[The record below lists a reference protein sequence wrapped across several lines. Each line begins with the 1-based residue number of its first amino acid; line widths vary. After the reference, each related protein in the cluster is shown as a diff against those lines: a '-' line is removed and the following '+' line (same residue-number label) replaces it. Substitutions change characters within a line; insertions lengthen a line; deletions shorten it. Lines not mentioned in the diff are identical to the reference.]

1 MSRAYLYFI
10 ITAIFW
16 GANFHFAKHMLQ
28 SVNFIEA
35 GFWRYLFGIIPLLI
49 VVAKEVPKRE
59 EIRENIKGILLV
71 GVIGIFGFNIFFFLG
86 LVNSLAINGALIIS
100 LTPAA
105 TIFFSSIILKTRLQK
120 NQIIGALISLFGVF
134 FLLLKGELTEFFNF
148 SFSWSD
154 VLFLIAV
161 ALFGLQ
167 NVWIKI
173 HNNKLSNKDFT
184 LLTNVVCL
192 LCFALVLPFVGTSP
206 FKSLS
211 PTFWQAA
218 IGIGFFGTAIA
229 YLLWNKGI
237 QLTSANKAGIFI
249 NVVPLSA
256 ACISLVLGE
265 SIQLYH
271 MVSGIFIII
280 GVLVTI
286 GIKLRTE

>member
-1 MSRAYLYFI
+1 MNRAFLYFL

-35 GFWRYLFGIIPLLI
+35 GFWRYLFGIIPL
-49 VVAKEVPKRE
+49 VVVVIGNIPKLT
-59 EIRENIKGILLV
+59 EIKENIKGILLV
-71 GVIGIFGFNIFFFLG
+71 GVIGIFGFNLFFFLG
-86 LVNSLAINGALIIS
+86 LVNSPAINGALIIS
-100 LTPAA
+100 LTPAT
-105 TIFFSSIILKTRLQK
+105 TILFSSLILKTPLQK
-120 NQIIGALISLFGVF
+120 NQIIGTLISLFGVL
-134 FLLLKGELTEFFNF
+134 FLLLKGNIWDFVNF
-148 SFSWSD
+148 AFSWSD

-173 HNNKLSNKDFT
+173 HNTNLANKDFT

-192 LCFALVLPFVGTSP
+192 ICFALVLPFIGISSFTSHAP
-206 FKSLS
+206 S
-211 PTFWQAA
+211 FWQAA
-218 IGIGFFGTAIA
+218 LGIGFFGTAIA

-256 ACISLVLGE
+256 ACISLALGE
-265 SIQLYH
+265 SIQDYH
-271 MVSGIFIII
+271 LISGLFIIA

-286 GIKLRTE
+286 GIKFRN